1 MKNITKVFI
10 ALGAAGL
17 FSSPALAADRAQAD
31 VNVKVTDGE
40 VMREMFRAFNPQ
52 GQAGLSRLRQDDMQ
66 KFCSNPGWSKQKAR
80 VKELEKEQ
88 LALVKYP
95 ADGKLLGSWQAGER
109 VAQSGVGMQFSDA
122 AGSVSGANCYACHQ
136 LSGSEL
142 SFGTIGPSLRNFG
155 KLRGNTEAMQRYAY
169 GKIYNSQAYSACSN
183 MPRFGHSG
191 ILTEQ
196 QIKDLTAL
204 LLDPE
209 SPVNK

>member
-1 MKNITKVFI
+1 MKNINKFLV
-10 ALGAAGL
+10 AAGAAGL
-17 FSSPALAADRAQAD
+17 LFSTAGLAADRAQAT
-31 VNVKVTDGE
+31 VTDGE

-88 LALVKYP
+88 LALVKFP
-95 ADGKLLGSWQAGER
+95 ADGKLIGSWQAGER

-122 AGSVSGANCYACHQ
+122 AGSVAGANCYACHQ

-155 KLRGNTEAMQRYAY
+155 KLRGNTEAMKRYAY

>member
-1 MKNITKVFI
+1 MRNFNRMLYVAGL
-10 ALGAAGL
+10 ALGMASAGV
-17 FSSPALAADRAQAD
+17 AAADRAQVA
-31 VNVKVTDGE
+31 VGEAE
-40 VMREMFRAFNPQ
+40 VMREMFRGFNPQ

-66 KFCSNPGWSKQKAR
+66 KFCSSPGWQKQKAR
-80 VKELEKEQ
+80 VKQLEKEQ

-95 ADGKLLGSWQAGER
+95 ADGKLLGSWEAGER

-122 AGSVSGANCYACHQ
+122 PGSVAGANCYACHQ
-136 LSGSEL
+136 LSGTEL

-155 KLRGNTEAMQRYAY
+155 KTRGNSEAMQRYAY

-196 QIKDLTAL
+196 QMKDLTAL
-204 LLDPE
+204 LLDPN